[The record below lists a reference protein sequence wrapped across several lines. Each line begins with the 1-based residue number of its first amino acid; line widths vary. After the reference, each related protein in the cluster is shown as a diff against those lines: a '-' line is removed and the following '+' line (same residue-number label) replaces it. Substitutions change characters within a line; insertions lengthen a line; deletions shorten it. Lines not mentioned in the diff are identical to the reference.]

1 MHFTRNFA
9 AALCVLTAAPAVAAD
24 YSTVDVGDVY
34 YINRFG
40 NNNETVI
47 VVRMLDYP
55 RVKVRNVDTAATV
68 IVDSSDL
75 LTNHE
80 LKTEERNNKL
90 LGWGAAGTVAVC
102 LMKGGC

>member
-1 MHFTRNFA
+1 MNSSSRLSLANGRTPPNG
-9 AALCVLTAAPAVAAD
+9 
-24 YSTVDVGDVY
+24 S
-34 YINRFG
+34 

-68 IVDSSDL
+68 VADASKL
-75 LTNHE
+75 LTDQE

-90 LGWGAAGTVAVC
+90 IGWGAAGTVAVC

>member
-1 MHFTRNFA
+1 MRIIRSFV
-9 AALCVLTAAPAVAAD
+9 AALCVFAAAPAVAAD

-68 IVDSSDL
+68 VVDASKL
-75 LTNHE
+75 LTDQE

-90 LGWGAAGTVAVC
+90 IGWGAAGTVAVC